1 MSQQPA
7 GEKDEKSEEKS
18 NEKEMEKQE
27 EKTPEEKSWEEKY
40 HRDPLGSIIWA
51 LILIWVGVVFLLSN
65 LGLLDDLLQMTN
77 LLPGFGFLDR
87 FISAW
92 PIILLGMGVLLLI
105 EVLIRLLVPAYRR
118 PVTGT
123 IILAVILIGIG
134 LGQITSLSW
143 NIIWP
148 VILILLGLSFLFRGL
163 FRPR

>member
-1 MSQQPA
+1 MSQQPVSQR
-7 GEKDEKSEEKS
+7 DEKSEEKFD
-18 NEKEMEKQE
+18 EKELEKQE
-27 EKTPEEKSWEEKY
+27 EKSPEEKSWDEKH
-40 HRDPLGSIIWA
+40 HRDPLGSVIWA

-92 PIILLGMGVLLLI
+92 PVILLGMGALLLI
-105 EVLIRLLVPAYRR
+105 EVLIRLLVPAYRK

-123 IILAVILIGIG
+123 LILAVIFIG
-134 LGQITSLSW
+134 LGLGELTTLSW

-148 VILILLGLSFLFRGL
+148 LILIVLGLSFLFRGL
-163 FRPR
+163 FRPK